1 MMLSS
6 PHVVL
11 TPKLLDGLYLEAMVL
26 TDEARSY
33 FDVEGQQDQLLLDAE
48 GKLGFACESLR
59 VTTKLMQVVSWLL
72 VQKSAQTGETDQASA
87 PPRRLASFYSLD
99 DSSADLALLPERAL
113 GILLAT
119 NDLYDRVRRLD
130 DQLERGGMI
139 ESPVL
144 QLIGRLEAML

>member
-1 MMLSS
+1 MHSIAL
-6 PHVVL
+6 HVGL

-33 FDVEGQQDQLLLDAE
+33 FDVEGQQDQLLLDPR

-72 VQKSAQTGETDQASA
+72 VQKAVQGGGVSVPE
-87 PPRRLASFYSLD
+87 RRPERLTSFYSLD
-99 DSSADLALLPERAL
+99 EEAIELDLLPERAL
-113 GILLAT
+113 EIALAT

-130 DQLERGGMI
+130 SQLERGGMI
-139 ESPVL
+139 ESPVR
-144 QLIGRLEAML
+144 QLLGRLEASL